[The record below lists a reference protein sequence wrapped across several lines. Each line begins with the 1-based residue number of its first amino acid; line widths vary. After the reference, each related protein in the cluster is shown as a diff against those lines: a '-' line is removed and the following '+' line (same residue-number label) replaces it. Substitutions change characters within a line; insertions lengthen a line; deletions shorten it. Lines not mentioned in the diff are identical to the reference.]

1 MEDKGKLLVA
11 LRDSVA
17 NRIQSLFAAV
27 AQSDQPRLRLSALGL
42 CPRATVLSVRT
53 GVTADLSEAA
63 GILAA
68 GHLFESFIAEAFEGE
83 EILPQYEVELQGV
96 KGHIDFY
103 FPQRKFLIECKT
115 IAAARCS
122 PEFLPVEHHVVQV
135 HAYLSALYEM
145 TNEEHFAALV
155 YFPRENPRLFQVFTF
170 AYDPSWH
177 SELVLRIELLKHAI
191 ETGELP
197 AIPADY
203 DATKFPC
210 RWFSRIS
217 RMVVQCPFYD
227 QCWQEKRQER
237 QEQEEKLDENAGTT
251 DSLPVYDMPDDL
263 EEIVAL
269 LHSIR
274 TEKKVLEEQ
283 EKAARKQLLEKIG
296 TKRGRWVGR
305 EFGLQVHDETR
316 RTLDTKALAKVVNL
330 DEFRK
335 ITVATV
341 VDVWRRLKI

>member
-11 LRDSVA
+11 LRDSVT
-17 NRIQSLFAAV
+17 NRIRSLFASV

-53 GVTADLSEAA
+53 GITADLTEAA

-68 GHLFESFIAEAFEGE
+68 GHLFENFIAEAFDGE
-83 EILPQYEVELQGV
+83 EIYPQFEVALAGV
-96 KGHIDFY
+96 TGHIDFY

-135 HAYLSALYEM
+135 HAYLAALFEM
-145 TNEEHFAALV
+145 TSEEHYAALV

-191 ETGELP
+191 ETGEIP
-197 AIPADY
+197 PIPAGY

-227 QCWQEKRQER
+227 QCWQTKK
-237 QEQEEKLDENAGTT
+237 QEQDEEPKEFEGSNEDNL
-251 DSLPVYDMPDDL
+251 SVYDMPDDL
-263 EEIVAL
+263 EELVAL

-274 TEKKVLEEQ
+274 TQKKSLDEQ
-283 EKAARKQLLEKIG
+283 EKAARQQLLEKVG
-296 TKRGRWVGR
+296 QTRGRWVGK
-305 EFGLQVHDETR
+305 EFGLQVRDEQR
-316 RTLDTKALAKVVNL
+316 RTLDTKALSKVVNL
-330 DEFRK
+330 DEYRK
-335 ITVATV
+335 VTVATI
-341 VDVWRRLKI
+341 VDVWRRLKL